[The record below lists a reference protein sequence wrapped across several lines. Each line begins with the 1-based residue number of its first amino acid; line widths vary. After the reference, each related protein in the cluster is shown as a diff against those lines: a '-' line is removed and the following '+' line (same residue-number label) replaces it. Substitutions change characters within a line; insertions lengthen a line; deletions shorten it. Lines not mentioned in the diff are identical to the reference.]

1 MQEGADRFGFDDTTN
16 YVGGFLGRFV
26 PQALA
31 RRAVA
36 VRVETDRDHYA
47 VGEPVEITITFRNRL
62 PVPVTLKTPTRR
74 LWGWSVDGERAASD
88 ERSYVSG
95 VGGALRFRAGERKTI
110 RRTWDGRFKRTGE
123 QTRWADPDPGE
134 HEVAAF
140 VALDRNRRPEDR
152 TTIVI
157 E

>member
-1 MQEGADRFGFDDTTN
+1 MQEGTDRFGFDETTN
-16 YVGGFLGRFV
+16 YVGGFLGRLV

-31 RRAVA
+31 RRAVD
-36 VRVETDRDHYA
+36 VRVETDRDRYA
-47 VGEPVEITITFRNRL
+47 VGEPVELTITFRNRL
-62 PVPVTLKTPTRR
+62 PVPITLETPTRR

-88 ERSYVSG
+88 ERGHVAD
-95 VGGALRFRAGERKTI
+95 VGSALRFRPGERRTI

-123 QTRWADPDPGE
+123 QTRWEDPAPGE

-140 VALDRNRRPEDR
+140 VALDRERRPADR